1 MCLCLC
7 RVGQASS
14 STGRLLSCTCTHTE
28 VRTWCRKDTDTRI
41 TRRGGVGAVKTAF
54 AFSTHHCLFTFPPHQ
69 SAITAPFPSLL
80 IRGQAR
86 EAEQFTPSTLRR
98 RRVSASKNH
107 FDRCGV
113 GEGFAA
119 ARVESDRRLP
129 SSSFLEQCGSG
140 AWQLALLH
148 GSTPS
153 KAKRF
158 QGTDRTTKPQP
169 KRNFPFPSLRSC
181 S

>member
-1 MCLCLC
+1 VGHRSFSHAHGFISFSSITIAFFEDWAFYFFLAKKKNNQETTPTMCLCLC

-14 STGRLLSCTCTHTE
+14 STGWLLSCTCIHTE

-86 EAEQFTPSTLRR
+86 EAEADWQ
-98 RRVSASKNH
+98 
-107 FDRCGV
+107 
-113 GEGFAA
+113 
-119 ARVESDRRLP
+119 
-129 SSSFLEQCGSG
+129 SSS
-140 AWQLALLH
+140 LH
-148 GSTPS
+148 P
-153 KAKRF
+153 
-158 QGTDRTTKPQP
+158 
-169 KRNFPFPSLRSC
+169 RSVAGV
-181 S
+181 